1 MALVLRTAVLGQPR
15 FEPRAVG
22 TAHVPHNEALQ
33 DRPAH
38 DPLAVGVATVIGR
51 PKDHADDAAAV
62 PTPPASGMAVL
73 LAVVLIAAGTAIGYV
88 ISTAAHVDPF
98 RVTDQMAIF
107 GMLIIF
113 AAAVERMLEPFTQR
127 LPGRSARADYER
139 SVARLANRDPGV
151 TVADVALA
159 KARVDRARADR
170 VVIVWGAATAVATIF
185 CAGTGFFVLRALA
198 NEPDWDGVATW
209 TDALVTG
216 LIVGSG
222 TKPVHDIIAR
232 LQKSKEK
239 AEDTP

>member
-1 MALVLRTAVLGQPR
+1 VALVLRSAVLGQPHS
-15 FEPRAVG
+15 EQRAIG
-22 TAHVPHNEALQ
+22 TAQVPRIDAFQ
-33 DRPAH
+33 GRPDQ
-38 DPLAVGVATVIGR
+38 DPLAVGVATVVGR
-51 PKDHADDAAAV
+51 AKDHADDAAAV
-62 PTPPASGMAVL
+62 PTPPASVMAILV
-73 LAVVLIAAGTAIGYV
+73 AVVVIASGTAIGYA

-113 AAAVERMLEPFTQR
+113 AAAVERILEPFTQR
-127 LPGRSARADYER
+127 LPGRRARAEYEL
-139 SVARLANRDPGV
+139 SVARLANRDPGI
-151 TVADVALA
+151 TVADVARA

-170 VVIVWGAATAVATIF
+170 VVIVWGVATAIATIV

-209 TDALVTG
+209 IDALVTG

-222 TKPVHDIIAR
+222 TKPVHDIVSR

>member
-1 MALVLRTAVLGQPR
+1 VALVLRSAVLGQPR
-15 FEPRAVG
+15 SEQRAIG
-22 TAHVPHNEALQ
+22 TAHVPHNEAFHG
-33 DRPAH
+33 RPDH

-51 PKDHADDAAAV
+51 KDHADDAAAV
-62 PTPPASGMAVL
+62 PTPPASAMAILV
-73 LAVVLIAAGTAIGYV
+73 AVVVIASGTAAGYA

-107 GMLIIF
+107 GVLIIF

-127 LPGRSARADYER
+127 LPGRRARADYER
-139 SVARLANRDPGV
+139 AVARLANRDPGV
-151 TVADVALA
+151 SVADVAKA
-159 KARVDRARADR
+159 RARVDRARADR
-170 VVIVWGAATAVATIF
+170 VVIVWGLATAIATIV

-209 TDALVTG
+209 IDALVTG

-222 TKPVHDIIAR
+222 TKPVHDLVSR